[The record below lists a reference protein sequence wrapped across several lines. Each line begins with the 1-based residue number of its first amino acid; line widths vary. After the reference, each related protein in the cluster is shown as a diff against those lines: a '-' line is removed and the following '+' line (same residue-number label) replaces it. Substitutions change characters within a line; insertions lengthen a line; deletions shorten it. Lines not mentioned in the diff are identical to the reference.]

1 MKQLLYLGFLL
12 VLGTGA
18 FAQETVPP
26 VVSQL
31 REKKLTQPAQV
42 NIPKKQDQPKDAA
55 KPAVKQDV
63 PVTAVPKQT
72 ENSAQATAA
81 PVVSPVTSAPGTL
94 PTAISTVPAN
104 ASTTSVNAQA
114 QPGLKKSKIKTPPKD
129 GFFARK
135 DVDSSVL
142 VPFAEV
148 REEDVFYS
156 KRIWRELDLRDT
168 INSVLK
174 SESSKLIEIIMGAVA
189 NEELTVYSP
198 KDTTAG
204 KLLEDNDS
212 FRIALTAQEA
222 LRSARGTSEG
232 DADASGKIGSPVLK
246 RLRPDEFLKYR
257 IKEDYIFDS
266 KRSVFEPRIVGIAP
280 MKLVEGNWQPVFWIY
295 YEDARP
301 LLSKSKLVNP
311 LNDASVLTYDDF
323 FVRRLFSSIIV
334 KETNPSNK
342 TIIEILNQ
350 TDLKDPRKLYE
361 SERIKKGMSDYEQS
375 LWEY

>member
-1 MKQLLYLGFLL
+1 MKQFLYLGFLL

-18 FAQETVPP
+18 YAQETVPP

-42 NIPKKQDQPKDAA
+42 NIPKKQDQPKETP
-55 KPAVKQDV
+55 KPAAKQDV
-63 PVTAVPKQT
+63 PAAAVQVQT
-72 ENSAQATAA
+72 ENSAQATTAPVAA
-81 PVVSPVTSAPGTL
+81 PVTAVSVTTPSVAAPVAVSSPPVT
-94 PTAISTVPAN
+94 
-104 ASTTSVNAQA
+104 ASA

-174 SESSKLIEIIMGAVA
+174 SESSKLIEILMNAVA

-212 FRIALTAQEA
+212 FRIALTAKEA
-222 LRSARGTSEG
+222 LRNARGTSEG
-232 DADASGKIGSPVLK
+232 DADASGKIGDPVLK
-246 RLRPDEFLKYR
+246 RLRPDEFMKYR
-257 IKEDYIFDS
+257 IKEDWILDS

-295 YEDARP
+295 YEDVRP
-301 LLSKSKLVNP
+301 LLSKSKLINP

-323 FVRRLFSSIIV
+323 FVRRLFSSVIV
-334 KETNPSNK
+334 KETNPANK

-350 TDLKDPRKLYE
+350 TDPKDPRKLYE